1 MHFTEVKGILS
12 AQNGMNI
19 YRGCTH
25 GCIYCD
31 SRSRCYGFTH
41 EFEDVEVK
49 ANAVELLERA
59 LVGKRKKCMIG
70 TGAMSDPYMPIEGK
84 LGNMRK
90 VLELVERYGFGITF
104 QTKSDLAL
112 RDLDLICRI
121 NEKTK
126 CVVQVTLTTADDAL
140 CKKIEPAVCATS
152 ARVRMLEVLR
162 DNGVPTVVWLCPIL
176 PYINDTAE
184 NINGIMDCCERAGVY
199 GVINFGMGLTLREG
213 NREYFYAALDRLF
226 PGLKA
231 RYMREFGGRYEVA
244 SPKNAELTE
253 LFHRRCESGGIVY
266 GNDRLFAYLHEFPQP
281 RVVQPRLFDDL

>member
-49 ANAVELLERA
+49 SNAVELLESA
-59 LVGKRKKCMIG
+59 LKRKRKKCMIG
-70 TGAMSDPYMPIEGK
+70 TGAMSDPYMPIEAK
-84 LGNMRK
+84 LGNMRR
-90 VLELVERYGFGITF
+90 VLELAERHGFGIAV

-112 RDLDLICRI
+112 RDLDLFRKI

-140 CKKIEPAVCATS
+140 CKKIEPNVCVTS
-152 ARVRMLEVLR
+152 ARVKMLEVLR
-162 DNGVPTVVWLCPIL
+162 DNGIPTVVWLCPIL

-213 NREYFYAALDRLF
+213 NREYFYSALDRLF
-226 PGLKA
+226 PRLKE
-231 RYMREFGGRYEVA
+231 RYMREFGWRYEVT
-244 SPKNAELTE
+244 SPNSAELTA
-253 LFHRRCESGGIVY
+253 LFRKRCKSGGMECD
-266 GNDRLFAYLHEFPQP
+266 NDKIFAYLHEFPRP
-281 RVVQPRLFDDL
+281 RVVQPRLFDD